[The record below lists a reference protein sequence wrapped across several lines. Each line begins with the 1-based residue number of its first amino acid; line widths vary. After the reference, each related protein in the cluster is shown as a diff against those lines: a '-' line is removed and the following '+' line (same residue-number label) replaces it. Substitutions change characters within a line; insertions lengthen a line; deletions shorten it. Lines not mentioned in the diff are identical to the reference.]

1 MKTNDKRGFE
11 MNKELLKR
19 KIYEAGNVEEVAK
32 EIGINSSTL
41 YRKINSGNFYIGELV
56 NIKGPQTALQEL
68 YIATKNWNKIEP
80 IKEYEYKEYIRK
92 WKLGEVDGTT
102 GGTWIDISGYIRRYI
117 FEKYNFQ
124 CTQCGWSKINQ
135 YTGTIPLEI
144 EHIDGDAKKQQRREF
159 SASVSQLPQFNK
171 NISWCE

>member
-1 MKTNDKRGFE
+1 MHREKCSYGFCRNCNKPLTISGKTYCN
-11 MNKELLKR
+11 N
-19 KIYEAGNVEEVAK
+19 NC
-32 EIGINSSTL
+32 
-41 YRKINSGNFYIGELV
+41 
-56 NIKGPQTALQEL
+56 Q
-68 YIATKNWNKIEP
+68 
-80 IKEYEYKEYIRK
+80 KEYEYKEYIRK

-144 EHIDGDAKKQQRREF
+144 EHIDGDAKNNKEENLALLCPNCHSLTKTYRGANKGRGTRNIKW
-159 SASVSQLPQFNK
+159 VSRD
-171 NISWCE
+171 